1 MIRVNISGGSIY
13 EPKVGYSRAVLV
25 GSSIHISGTTA
36 SSRGGPLLPDAGKQ
50 TTEILHIIKAVLEE
64 NGSCIE
70 DVVRTRIFVV
80 DISKNSAAVGDAHGK
95 VFSNIRPASSM
106 IGVAALIDEKMLV
119 EIEADAVIGCG
130 RKASE

>member
-1 MIRVNISGGSIY
+1 M
-13 EPKVGYSRAVLV
+13 
-25 GSSIHISGTTA
+25 
-36 SSRGGPLLPDAGKQ
+36 
-50 TTEILHIIKAVLEE
+50 
-64 NGSCIE
+64 
-70 DVVRTRIFVV
+70 VRTRIFVV

-95 VFSNIRPASSM
+95 VFSSIRPASSM